1 MAAWRPYSQIVVP
14 DVCFLHSV
22 GNGEPH
28 YGHLH
33 GRSPFPS
40 IAASETRLGSNS
52 ERLFVGFHDFGDST
66 FIPPAPSVFIDTSAT
81 GPVEYVEKSGEPL
94 FWIFVTW
101 KIQVRGSPGS
111 LQSWIVTFSKR
122 MCSHFCKTAAYGHA
136 SAPLLGSVV
145 CYLWHRMFDSTRIKL
160 PRRCEARSYATYG
173 PESTGGISAG
183 FRSCLG
189 RVCVPPYSQ
198 NACVAPRME
207 LFGDRSRS
215 MSVNGYTVSKNWF
228 SQNAFSLN
236 STGSYRRGT

>member
-66 FIPPAPSVFIDTSAT
+66 FFPPAPSVFIDTSAT

-145 CYLWHRMFDSTRIKL
+145 CHLWPGKHRRHIRRL
-160 PRRCEARSYATYG
+160 PVVLR
-173 PESTGGISAG
+173 AG
-183 FRSCLG
+183 LCAAIFTK
-189 RVCVPPYSQ
+189 RVCRTPYGIVRRPLAFHVSQ
-198 NACVAPRME
+198 RV
-207 LFGDRSRS
+207 
-215 MSVNGYTVSKNWF
+215 Y
-228 SQNAFSLN
+228 SLQKLIF
-236 STGSYRRGT
+236 TKRLQP

>member
-1 MAAWRPYSQIVVP
+1 MAAWRPYNQIVVP

-81 GPVEYVEKSGEPL
+81 GPVEYVENSGEPL

-122 MCSHFCKTAAYGHA
+122 MCSHFCKTAAYDHA
-136 SAPLLGSVV
+136 SAPLWGAVV
-145 CYLWHRMFDSTRIKL
+145 CHLWHRMFDSTRIKL
-160 PRRCEARSYATYG
+160 LCRCEARSYATYDVVCSTQR
-173 PESTGGISAG
+173 ESN
-183 FRSCLG
+183 SCA
-189 RVCVPPYSQ
+189 VV
-198 NACVAPRME
+198 
-207 LFGDRSRS
+207 
-215 MSVNGYTVSKNWF
+215 
-228 SQNAFSLN
+228 
-236 STGSYRRGT
+236 RRGRMLPMTSYVRLNENQTSAPLWGAVVCHLWLRKAQAAYPQASSHA

>member
-1 MAAWRPYSQIVVP
+1 MAAWRPYSQIAVP

-22 GNGEPH
+22 GNDEPH

-111 LQSWIVTFSKR
+111 LQSWTVTFSKR

-136 SAPLLGSVV
+136 SAPLRGAVV
-145 CYLWHRMFDSTRIKL
+145 CHLWRRMFDSTRIKL
-160 PRRCEARSYATYG
+160 LRRCEARSHATYDVVCSTQR
-173 PESTGGISAG
+173 ES
-183 FRSCLG
+183 
-189 RVCVPPYSQ
+189 
-198 NACVAPRME
+198 N
-207 LFGDRSRS
+207 SRA
-215 MSVNGYTVSKNWF
+215 VV
-228 SQNAFSLN
+228 
-236 STGSYRRGT
+236 RRGRMPPMARKAQAAFPQASSRA